1 MIEPF
6 VKNQRGYV
14 LEFKVAD
21 SEEKLEEKAEEALKQ
36 IENKKYFLPLE
47 NKGIKEITFLGM
59 AFYKK
64 TVKIKFIEK

>member
-1 MIEPF
+1 M
-6 VKNQRGYV
+6 
-14 LEFKVAD
+14 EFKVAD

-36 IENKKYFLPLE
+36 IENKKYFLSLE